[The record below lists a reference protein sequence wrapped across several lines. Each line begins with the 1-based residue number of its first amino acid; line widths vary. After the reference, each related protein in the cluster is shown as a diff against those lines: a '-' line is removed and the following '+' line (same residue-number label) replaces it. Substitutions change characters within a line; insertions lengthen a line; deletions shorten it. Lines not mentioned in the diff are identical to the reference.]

1 MGVLSFYLKKRPCWL
16 TAFGKL
22 GAEENFTQEIV
33 YVTKTNPFVLSLI
46 KIMKVKRLDVQN
58 VRSYSFTQVE
68 FGENLNIIYGRN
80 AQGKTTIL
88 ESLALFSYGR
98 SPRAHL
104 DREVISFGQEE
115 SRLRVLCS
123 GLQGTTDLAMK
134 VTGKGKHVM
143 VNRVTKKSLSE
154 FLGHFYAVYFSPDDL
169 QIVKGGPEDRRRFVN
184 LGLSQI
190 QPSFLQDLQLYNHLL
205 NQRNRLLKMRQ
216 SLALDVFDEQMSQ
229 AGARLITA
237 RRQFVARLCELSAQH
252 DDIISETQDQLKI
265 AYITCAED
273 GGLEEIAENLQHS
286 WHQARDKDLQ
296 KGFTTIGPHRDD
308 MSILLANQRADR
320 FGSQGQQR
328 SIVLS
333 LKIALVDHIREK
345 TGEYPVLL
353 LDDVLS
359 ELDEVR
365 QQHLLQLIGRTQ
377 TILTTTHPD
386 QVPSTLSVPRKVF
399 ETAHGIL
406 SVKGA

>member
-1 MGVLSFYLKKRPCWL
+1 
-16 TAFGKL
+16 
-22 GAEENFTQEIV
+22 
-33 YVTKTNPFVLSLI
+33 
-46 KIMKVKRLDVQN
+46 MKVNRLDVQN

-68 FGENLNIIYGRN
+68 FGDNLNILYGRN
-80 AQGKTTIL
+80 AQGKTSIL
-88 ESLALFSYGR
+88 EALALFSYGR
-98 SPRAHL
+98 SPRAHF
-104 DREVISFGQEE
+104 DREVISWGQEE
-115 SRLRVLCS
+115 SRLRALCS
-123 GLQGTTDLAMK
+123 GLQGTIDLAMK
-134 VTGKGKHVM
+134 VTSKGKLVM

-169 QIVKGGPEDRRRFVN
+169 QIVKGGPEDRRKFIN

-216 SLALDVFDEQMSQ
+216 PLALDVFDEQMSQ
-229 AGARLITA
+229 AGARLIMA
-237 RRQFVARLCELSAQH
+237 RRQFIARLCELSAQH
-252 DDIISETQDQLKI
+252 DDIISEKQDQLKI
-265 AYITCAED
+265 DYVTCTED
-273 GGLEEIAENLQHS
+273 GKLEEIEQSLQDS
-286 WHQARDKDLQ
+286 WHQTREKDLQ

-308 MSILLANQRADR
+308 MNILLANQRADR

-333 LKIALVDHIREK
+333 LKVALVDLIREK

-359 ELDEVR
+359 ELDPIR
-365 QQHLLQLIGRTQ
+365 QEHLVQIVSRTQ

>member
-1 MGVLSFYLKKRPCWL
+1 
-16 TAFGKL
+16 
-22 GAEENFTQEIV
+22 
-33 YVTKTNPFVLSLI
+33 
-46 KIMKVKRLDVQN
+46 MKVNRLDVQSI
-58 VRSYSFTQVE
+58 RSYSFTQIE
-68 FGENLNIIYGRN
+68 FGENLNILYGRN

-88 ESLALFSYGR
+88 EALALFSYGR
-98 SPRAHL
+98 SPRAHS
-104 DREVISFGQEE
+104 DRELISFGQEE
-115 SRLRVLCS
+115 SQLRALCS
-123 GLQGTTDLAMK
+123 GLRGTMDLAMK
-134 VTGKGKHVM
+134 LTDKGKLVM

-169 QIVKGGPEDRRRFVN
+169 QIVKGGPEDRRRFIN

-216 SLALDVFDEQMSQ
+216 SSALEVFDEQMSQ

-237 RRQFVARLCELSAQH
+237 RRYFIARLCELATQH
-252 DDIISETQDQLKI
+252 DDVMSEKNDQLKI
-265 AYITCAED
+265 NYVTCAIDETI
-273 GGLEEIAENLQHS
+273 EEISLNLQRS
-286 WHQARDKDLQ
+286 WYGARDKDLQ
-296 KGFTTIGPHRDD
+296 KGYTTIGPHRDD
-308 MSILLANQRADR
+308 MAILLADQRADR
-320 FGSQGQQR
+320 YGSQGQQR

-333 LKIALVDHIREK
+333 LKLALVDHIHEK

-359 ELDEVR
+359 ELDRSR
-365 QQHLLQLIGRTQ
+365 QHHLLQLVARTQ

-399 ETAHGIL
+399 ETTHGII